1 MARRAQVSATTTPEL
16 RPLRV
21 TAKLA
26 SGMACQYPL
35 ALDGLLAALVAA
47 REDYPPPSLETRVPP
62 PESLPLLWHP
72 AGCHH
77 ASQAHLVVGS
87 YETIRW
93 SRKAPALHE
102 LAELTSA
109 DKVQLGGRW
118 KAYWMPLRKVLPVG
132 MTLTWWAVGDPVGV
146 AELLRHCF
154 ALGQKRN
161 AGHGWVSRWTVEPW
175 AEDWSLTRPEGEGL
189 AEGRAVRQ
197 VVSRNLPA
205 ALAPEGWLEWRPGW
219 ASYPYWRAGA
229 PGLVAVPA
237 VGEVADAADGERW

>member
-1 MARRAQVSATTTPEL
+1 MSATTPPEL

-26 SGMACQYPL
+26 SGLACQYPL

-93 SRKAPALHE
+93 SRKAPSLLE

-132 MTLTWWAVGDPVGV
+132 MVLTWWAVGDLRGV

-161 AGHGWVSRWTVEPW
+161 AGHGCVSRWTVEPW
-175 AEDWSLTRPEGEGL
+175 AEDWSLTRPADDGSG
-189 AEGRAVRQ
+189 RQ

-205 ALAPEGWLEWRPGW
+205 ALAPEGWMEWRPGW
-219 ASYPYWRAGA
+219 PSYPYWRAGA
-229 PGLVAVPA
+229 PPLVAVPEPVEIGGSA
-237 VGEVADAADGERW
+237 WL